1 MICKSVMT
9 FITNMPNY
17 GVSIRNHI
25 VMKPI
30 RYISYHFRNLFDII
44 TYERPIL
51 QRKHGLI

>member
-1 MICKSVMT
+1 MT

-30 RYISYHFRNLFDII
+30 RYISYHFRKLFDVI